1 MSMQISSWV
10 ESLIRGKLRPIRNVL
25 LRKTEEPDSK
35 DDWCRISTI
44 SDTLSARSFPGED
57 VEISLAV
64 VTYGIF

>member
-1 MSMQISSWV
+1 MSMQISFWV

-35 DDWCRISTI
+35 GDWCRISTI